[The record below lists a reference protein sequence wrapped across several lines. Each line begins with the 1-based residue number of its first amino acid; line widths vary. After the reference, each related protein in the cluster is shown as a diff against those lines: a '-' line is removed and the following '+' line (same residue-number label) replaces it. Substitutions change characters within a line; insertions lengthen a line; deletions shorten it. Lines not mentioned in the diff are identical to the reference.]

1 MQEIDQRG
9 LLYGKFGRRR
19 ARANSFNL
27 KRLANY
33 FFHGLPLFPGTRKK
47 GEKPFCRREKSKESK
62 KKAAK
67 SEKRR
72 KEEESFDGGEL

>member
-33 FFHGLPLFPGTRKK
+33 FFHGLPLLPALGMKAKSPFAKGKNRKN
-47 GEKPFCRREKSKESK
+47 K
-62 KKAAK
+62 KKQAAK

-72 KEEESFDGGEL
+72 REEESFDGGEL